1 MSIRTYN
8 DPIAPTPET
17 VAVASAVLE
26 AVDQPGAQVSLHD
39 QTTGK
44 DIPLTPQAL
53 DLLRKLMRDL
63 ALNKAVTIV
72 PIEQNL
78 TPNQA
83 ADLLHVSRSTVMRLV
98 ADGSLP
104 AHQVGTH
111 HRIAL
116 PDLLAYKTRADAAF
130 EAGMDELV
138 AIEQELG
145 LD

>member
-8 DPIAPTPET
+8 TPIAPTPET
-17 VAVASAVLE
+17 VAVASAFLD
-26 AVDQPGAQVSLHD
+26 AVDQPGAQVSLRD
-39 QTTGK
+39 QTSGK

-53 DLLRKLMRDL
+53 DLVRELMRDL

-72 PIEQNL
+72 PMDQNL

-83 ADLLHVSRSTVMRLV
+83 ADLLHISRSTVMRLI
-98 ADGSLP
+98 ADGTLP
-104 AHQVGTH
+104 AHNVGTH
-111 HRIAL
+111 HRISL
-116 PDLLAYKTRADAAF
+116 PDLLTFKTKSDAAF